1 MYLESLNNYE
11 VGFLENNFTLE
22 QLDGFIEF
30 YRVFVTGFYVNDIE
44 FNVNY
49 ENNLDIYIDYENTT
63 SVDINYEN
71 SSIICETNIDSI
83 KVMP

>member
-49 ENNLDIYIDYENTT
+49 EN
-63 SVDINYEN
+63 